1 MDIRTIIP
9 RSRSALRPLVLALG
23 ACLFAGGVHAQQPG
37 ASGAPPATAP
47 PTELPAGLPDYEADR
62 PLPELGLVERR
73 LDNGLTVWIVPRQG
87 GLPKVNYVLAVRGGL
102 ASDPQPLPGMSNLL
116 AGLLREGTAT
126 RSSVQ
131 IAEELQR
138 LGASLSASAGNDGL
152 FVSAS
157 GLSSSAQPLAALFAD
172 VVRNPAFPENE
183 VQLAKANA
191 LQGLKAMQAQPAYQ
205 ANRAMGRVLFGDH
218 PYGNTL
224 PTEAG
229 IQGTDTGGLQAA
241 HASRFHP
248 ERALLVIAGPLDAE
262 AALALADTHFGDWRG
277 QGEAVAEVAAPQA
290 AKAPQFVL
298 VPRENSVQSAVRI
311 GRPAFAADDDRAIP
325 AALANTILGGGFDSR
340 LMRNLRED
348 KGYTYGAGSSFG
360 LRAKGGAFQAQADVR
375 NEVTGAAIGEF
386 FKEFEQM
393 RTVTVDADELQRAKR
408 FTAGTYLFQN
418 QLQGAVASALASNW
432 VLGRPADYLS
442 RYVDKA
448 NAVTAAQVQA
458 VAREFFDPKQQSI
471 VVVGD
476 AAVVEQLKPY
486 GAFGSG
492 E

>member
-9 RSRSALRPLVLALG
+9 RSHSALRPLVLALG

-138 LGASLSASAGNDGL
+138 LGASIGASAGSDGV
-152 FVSAS
+152 FVTAS
-157 GLSSSAQPLAALFAD
+157 GLATSAAPLAALFAD

-229 IQGTDTGGLQAA
+229 IEGTDAAGLAAA
-241 HASRFHP
+241 HAARFHP
-248 ERALLVIAGPLDAE
+248 ERALLVIAGPLAGD
-262 AALALADTHFGDWRG
+262 AALALAQSAFGDWRG
-277 QGEAVAEVAAPQA
+277 ADATMDEVATPVPPRGPQY
-290 AKAPQFVL
+290 VL
-298 VPRENSVQSAVRI
+298 VPRSGSVQSAVRI
-311 GRPAFAADDDRAIP
+311 GRPAFDADDDRAIP

-408 FTAGTYLFQN
+408 YTAGTYLFQN

>member
-37 ASGAPPATAP
+37 AAGAPPATAP

-229 IQGTDTGGLQAA
+229 IQGTDIAGLQAA

>member
-23 ACLFAGGVHAQQPG
+23 ACLIAGGVHAQQPG

-229 IQGTDTGGLQAA
+229 IQGTDIAGLQAA

>member
-23 ACLFAGGVHAQQPG
+23 ACLIAGGVHAQQPG

-183 VQLAKANA
+183 VQLAKTNA

-229 IQGTDTGGLQAA
+229 IEGTDAAGLAAA
-241 HASRFHP
+241 HAARFHP
-248 ERALLVIAGPLDAE
+248 ERALLVIAGPLTGD
-262 AALALADTHFGDWRG
+262 AALALARSAFGDWHG
-277 QGEAVAEVAAPQA
+277 ADSTVDEVAAPTYPRT
-290 AKAPQFVL
+290 PQYVL
-298 VPRENSVQSAVRI
+298 VPRSGSVQSAVRI
-311 GRPAFAADDDRAIP
+311 GRPAFDADDDRAIP
-325 AALANTILGGGFDSR
+325 AELANTILGGGFDSR

>member
-1 MDIRTIIP
+1 MQIRN
-9 RSRSALRPLVLALG
+9 RSHLRPLALALG
-23 ACLFAGGVHAQQPG
+23 ASLFAMTAQAQQPAG
-37 ASGAPPATAP
+37 PGAPPATP
-47 PTELPAGLPDYEADR
+47 PTTELPADLPAYGADR
-62 PLPELGLVERR
+62 PLPELGLVEHR
-73 LDNGLTVWIVPRQG
+73 LDNGLTVWIVPRAG
-87 GLPKVNYVLAVRGGL
+87 GLPKVDYVLAVRGGL
-102 ASDPQPLPGMSNLL
+102 ASDPATLPGMSNLL
-116 AGLLREGTAT
+116 AGLLTEGTAS

-138 LGASLSASAGNDGL
+138 LGASIGASASSDGV
-152 FVSAS
+152 FVTAS
-157 GLSSSAQPLAALFAD
+157 GLSSSAAPLAAVFAD
-172 VVRNPAFPENE
+172 VVRNPVFPANE
-183 VQLAKANA
+183 VQLAKTNA

-229 IQGTDTGGLQAA
+229 IEGTDAAGLAAA
-241 HASRFHP
+241 HAARFHP
-248 ERALLVIAGPLDAE
+248 ERALLVIAGPLTGD
-262 AALALADTHFGDWRG
+262 AALALARSAFGDWHG
-277 QGEAVAEVAAPQA
+277 ADATVEEVAAPTYPRT
-290 AKAPQFVL
+290 PQYVL
-298 VPRENSVQSAVRI
+298 VPRSGSVQSAVRI
-311 GRPAFAADDDRAIP
+311 GRPAFDADDDRAIP